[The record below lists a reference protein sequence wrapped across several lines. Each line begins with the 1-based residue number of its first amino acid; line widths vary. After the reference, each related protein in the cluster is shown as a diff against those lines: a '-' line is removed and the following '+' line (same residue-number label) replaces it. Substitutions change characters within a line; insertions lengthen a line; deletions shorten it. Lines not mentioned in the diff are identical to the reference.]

1 MKLGWGY
8 WNVEIGM
15 RKSECGSWKGEGGMR
30 SLEGGRW
37 SDKAESVVHG
47 AEYR

>member
-15 RKSECGSWKGEGGMR
+15 RK
-30 SLEGGRW
+30 LERGGRN
-37 SDKAESVVHG
+37 AEFGRGKV
-47 AEYR
+47 E